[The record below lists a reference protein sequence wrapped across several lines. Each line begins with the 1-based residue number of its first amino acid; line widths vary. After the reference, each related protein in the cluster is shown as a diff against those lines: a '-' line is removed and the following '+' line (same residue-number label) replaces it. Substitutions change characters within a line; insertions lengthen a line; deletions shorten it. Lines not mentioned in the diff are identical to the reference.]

1 MPQFAY
7 KAINESGSTV
17 SGIIEADTA
26 DAAMMLLNAQGYIPS
41 KVIEK
46 GATSSF
52 GLWSRLKTKTAKVK
66 IEEIVIFTKQF
77 RTMLVVGMP
86 LVRLLEVLE
95 NQTHNMKLK
104 DAVSKMVVDIKEGS
118 ALHEA
123 FEKHRKIFS
132 DLYVNMVKAGEM
144 AGNLPEVFD
153 RLIYI
158 QEHEHK
164 LKSDI
169 RAALQYP
176 MLVMITLVLAFIFL
190 ITFVIPKF
198 AAIFATAG
206 IALPLPTRICIFI
219 YEFLANFWYLIIAV
233 IAGSIVVAGYYL
245 STGQGRFLKDKIVLN
260 LPILGSVF
268 TKAAMS
274 RFASIFSILQASGI
288 PILSGLKILVGT
300 IGNDVIARELKKIS
314 GKVEEGRGITNPLRS
329 SKNFP
334 PMVVDM
340 IAIGEETG
348 KLDDMLREIS
358 THYDDEVEYA
368 VKRMSDTVGP
378 VLIVALA
385 VLVGFFALAIFLPMW
400 DLTKMATQQ

>member
-1 MPQFAY
+1 MPYFAY
-7 KAINESGSTV
+7 KAISENGSEV
-17 SGIIEADTA
+17 SGTIEADSA
-26 DAAMMLLNAQGYIPS
+26 DAAMTLLNAQGYIPS
-41 KVIEK
+41 KVEEK
-46 GATSSF
+46 SEGSSL
-52 GLWSRLKTKTAKVK
+52 GIWAWIKAKTAKVK

-77 RTMLVVGMP
+77 RTMLIVGMP
-86 LVRLLEVLE
+86 LVRVLEVLE
-95 NQTHNMKLK
+95 NQTHNPKLRH
-104 DAVSKMVVDIKEGS
+104 AVSRMSEDVKEGA
-118 ALHEA
+118 ALYEA
-123 FEKHRKIFS
+123 FERHRKIFS
-132 DLYVNMVKAGEM
+132 DLYVNMIRAGEM

-164 LKSDI
+164 IKSDI

-176 MLVMITLVLAFIFL
+176 VLVMITLVGAFIFL
-190 ITFVIPKF
+190 ITFVVPKF
-198 AAIFATAG
+198 AAIFESAG
-206 IALPLPTRICIFI
+206 IDLPLPTRICIFL
-219 YEFLANFWYLIIAV
+219 YEFLSNFWYLIIA
-233 IAGSIVVAGYYL
+233 AGVGSVMVAGYYL
-245 STGQGRFLKDKIVLN
+245 STGQGRYLKDQLVLN
-260 LPILGSVF
+260 LPMLGPVF

-274 RFASIFSILQASGI
+274 RFASIFSILQSSGI

-300 IGNDVIARELKKIS
+300 IGNDVIARELSRLSEKI
-314 GKVEEGRGITNPLRS
+314 EEGRGITNPLKS
-329 SKNFP
+329 AEHFP

-348 KLDDMLREIS
+348 KLDEMLREIS
-358 THYDDEVEYA
+358 VHYDDEVEYA